1 MFRRLPPPLLRR
13 PLAAWLV
20 CAMLLAQML
29 GLAHRIAHAGG
40 PPAGTASAP
49 ELHVSSLFDTHH
61 DAADCRLFDQA
72 SHADAPGCEW
82 APMPSSAQPQAPAP
96 WPPQPDAAAA
106 HGAYLA
112 RGPPARA

>member
-1 MFRRLPPPLLRR
+1 MFRRLPAPTLHR

-29 GLAHRIAHAGG
+29 GLAHRITHAGG
-40 PPAGTASAP
+40 PAAARPSSP
-49 ELHVSSLFDTHH
+49 ELHASTLFDTHH

-72 SHADAPGCEW
+72 THADAPGVELPSPPAGDSPC
-82 APMPSSAQPQAPAP
+82 MPAR
-96 WPPQPDAAAA
+96 WLPQPGATAT

-112 RGPPARA
+112 RGPPLI